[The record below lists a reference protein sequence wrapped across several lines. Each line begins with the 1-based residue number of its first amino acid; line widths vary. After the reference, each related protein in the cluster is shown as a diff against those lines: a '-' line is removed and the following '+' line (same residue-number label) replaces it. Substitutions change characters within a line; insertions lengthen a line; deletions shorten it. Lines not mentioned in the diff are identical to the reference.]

1 MYSLN
6 GSARTPALAIP
17 LLLLTTL
24 LAGGCQTS
32 PSRNTPEVPDTLVLR
47 ADYGE
52 VRDEVAALIR
62 RVIEQHAVQGLSVA
76 LVDDQEVV
84 WAEGF
89 GYADKRQRQPAR
101 PETVY
106 RVGSI
111 AKPFTAI
118 AVMGLDERNEIDIDQ
133 PLHAYL
139 PSFSIR
145 SRFNTTAQPITVRSV
160 LSHHSGLPTDLAK
173 GMWSQDH
180 FTSVAQALG
189 QEYTAYPPEMVFS
202 YSNVGYTLLGH
213 MVQETTGQKFT
224 AYMDETIFRPLGT
237 TSTGFSLT
245 PTIESRLSRGYR
257 GGREAPLL
265 PIRDLPAYS
274 LYSNVLDLSRFM
286 SMVFAGGKANGRE
299 LVMAGTLD
307 EMMEVQNA
315 DVPLD
320 LNVHNGLGWFIERDT
335 VMGGGYV
342 VRHGGTTLLYAS
354 EMVLLP
360 EHRMGAV
367 VLSNTSGSRPVVSK
381 LAEAILQL
389 ALDAREGDRPPA
401 SGFLLAEMPDKG
413 GDDGPVRA
421 GGSYATD
428 LGLIAIRPRD
438 EKLCACV
445 IEQTLDLI
453 PYPDGWFGIK
463 QRSIDALPPSHRV
476 FGELRFRTRMID
488 GKEVI
493 VAERDGQE
501 MLLGEKVRPAPVPKA
516 WLDRV
521 GSYELMNPDPE
532 FPLEEPRLWYEQ
544 GNLGMS
550 YRMPLL
556 SNRTV
561 RVPLRP
567 ISATEAVILGLGRTR
582 GETLRAVQHN
592 GEERLRYSGY
602 IGRKQSQ

>member
-1 MYSLN
+1 MYCHN
-6 GSARTPALAIP
+6 GSARKPFFAIP
-17 LLLLTTL
+17 LLLLTSL

-32 PSRNTPEVPDTLVLR
+32 PNLNTPGTPDTLVLR
-47 ADYGE
+47 SDYGE
-52 VRDEVAALIR
+52 VRDEVAPLIR
-62 RVIEQHAVQGLSVA
+62 RVIDQHAIEGLSLA

-89 GYADKRQRQPAR
+89 GYADKRQRQPAT

-106 RVGSI
+106 RVGSL

-118 AVMGLDERNEIDIDQ
+118 AVMELDERNEIDIDQ
-133 PLHAYL
+133 PLRAYL

-145 SRFNTTAQPITVRSV
+145 SRFNTTAQPITVRSI

-173 GMWSQDH
+173 GMWSEDH
-180 FTSVAQALG
+180 FTSVAEALG
-189 QEYTAYPPEMVFS
+189 QEYTAYPPELVFS

-213 MVQETTGQKFT
+213 MVQETTGQEFT
-224 AYMDETIFRPLGT
+224 VYMDETFFRPLGT
-237 TSTGFSLT
+237 TSTAFRLSPG
-245 PTIESRLSRGYR
+245 IETRLSRGYR

-354 EMVLLP
+354 EMILLP

-367 VLSNTSGSRPVVSK
+367 VLANTSGSRPVVSK

-389 ALDAREGDRPPA
+389 ALDAREEDRPPA
-401 SGFLLAEMPDKG
+401 SGIFLAEMPDRP
-413 GDDGPVRA
+413 GDGGPVKA

-453 PYPDGWFGIK
+453 PYPDGWFGIR
-463 QRSIDALPPSHRV
+463 QTSIDSLPPSHQV

-488 GKEVI
+488 GREVI

-501 MLLGEKVRPAPVPKA
+501 MLLGEKVRPAPVPEA
-516 WLDRV
+516 WRKRV
-521 GSYELMNPDPE
+521 GSYELLNPDPA
-532 FPLEEPRLWYEQ
+532 FPLEEPRLWYER

-556 SNRTV
+556 SDKV
-561 RVPLRP
+561 IRVPLRP
-567 ISATEAVILGLGRTR
+567 ISDTEAIILGLGRTR
-582 GETLRAVQHN
+582 GETLRAVHHK

-602 IGRKQSQ
+602 IGRKQSR